1 VLGDEGEGRH
11 LRGGHCHELGTGQ
24 SGRTDTTGRAPA
36 DVQITG
42 EQRTQI
48 SQRLG
53 ANTSARLDRSK
64 VNFTLSV
71 GAVVPR
77 TVRIFDLPPDIVTIV
92 PAYRGYK
99 YVIVEEEIL
108 IIDPRTLRII
118 AVLEV

>member
-1 VLGDEGEGRH
+1 
-11 LRGGHCHELGTGQ
+11 
-24 SGRTDTTGRAPA
+24 
-36 DVQITG
+36 
-42 EQRTQI
+42 
-48 SQRLG
+48 
-53 ANTSARLDRSK
+53 
-64 VNFTLSV
+64 
-71 GAVVPR
+71 VVPR